1 MLMQAIGALVVCSYD
16 DLNVVSIATIS
27 NQHYGDVVKITPR
40 GNKIYYHINVQM
52 WCNVTPDNCITPI
65 CTSCNGVW
73 KQTTPMGKIGWNNH
87 EGIVQKGYTTH

>member
-52 WCNVTPDNCITPI
+52 
-65 CTSCNGVW
+65 
-73 KQTTPMGKIGWNNH
+73 
-87 EGIVQKGYTTH
+87 